1 MAVMPIKGSTAP
13 TLVFRHHKEV
23 KKTQKNPETELKV
36 CFFPP
41 AVCESLFI
49 ILYSSSF
56 TG

>member
-1 MAVMPIKGSTAP
+1 MAVMPIKASTAP

-23 KKTQKNPETELKV
+23 KKHTKKTPETELKV

-49 ILYSSSF
+49 YF
-56 TG
+56 V